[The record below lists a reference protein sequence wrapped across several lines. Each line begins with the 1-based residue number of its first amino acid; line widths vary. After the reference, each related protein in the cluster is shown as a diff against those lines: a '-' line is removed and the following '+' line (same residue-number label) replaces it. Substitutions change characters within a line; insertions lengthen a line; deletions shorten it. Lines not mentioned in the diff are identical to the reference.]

1 MKDNISEHITYEEA
15 TVSSKA
21 KELKINNDPNSKQ
34 LTNMKLLAENIF
46 EKVREHFNTPIYISS
61 FFRSSKLNTKLKGSS
76 TSQHCANVGAAM
88 DIDSDVYKGVT
99 NSEIFNYILENLNFD
114 QLIWEFGD
122 DENPAWVHVSYVSDL
137 LNRKEVLKAY
147 KDKDNKTVYKKI

>member
-1 MKDNISEHITYEEA
+1 MKDNISKHITYDEA

-34 LTNMKLLAENIF
+34 LVNMKLLAENIF
-46 EKVREHFNTPIYISS
+46 EKVREHFDTPIYISS
-61 FFRSSKLNTKLKGSS
+61 FFRSSKLNTKIKGSS

-88 DIDSDVYKGVT
+88 DIDADVYKGVT
-99 NSEIFNYILENLNFD
+99 NSEIFNYILNNLNFD

-122 DENPAWVHVSYVSDL
+122 DENPDWVHVSYVSDI

-147 KDKDNKTVYKKI
+147 KDKNNKTVYKKL

>member
-1 MKDNISEHITYEEA
+1 
-15 TVSSKA
+15 
-21 KELKINNDPNSKQ
+21 
-34 LTNMKLLAENIF
+34 MKLLAENIF
-46 EKVREHFNTPIYISS
+46 EKVREHFDTPIYISS

-88 DIDSDVYKGVT
+88 DIDADVYKGVT
-99 NSEIFNYILENLNFD
+99 NSDIFNYILENLNFD
-114 QLIWEFGD
+114 QLIWEFGN
-122 DENPAWVHVSYVSDL
+122 DENPDWVHISYVSDI

>member
-1 MKDNISEHITYEEA
+1 MKDNISSHITYEEA

-34 LTNMKLLAENIF
+34 LANMKLLAENIF
-46 EKVREHFNTPIYISS
+46 EKVREHFDAPIYISS
-61 FFRSSKLNTKLKGSS
+61 FFRSPKLNIKLKGSS

-88 DIDSDVYKGVT
+88 DIDADVYKGVT

-114 QLIWEFGD
+114 QLIWEFGN
-122 DENPAWVHVSYVSDL
+122 DENPDWVHVSYVSDV

>member
-15 TVSSKA
+15 VASSKA
-21 KELKINNDPNSKQ
+21 KELNISNTPNSKQ
-34 LTNMKLLAENIF
+34 LANMKLLAENIF
-46 EKVREHFNTPIYISS
+46 EKLRNHFNVPIYISS

-88 DIDSDVYKGVT
+88 DIDADVYKGVT

>member
-1 MKDNISEHITYEEA
+1 MKDNISKHITYEEA
-15 TVSSKA
+15 TVSNKA

-34 LTNMKLLAENIF
+34 LANMKLLAENIF
-46 EKVREHFNTPIYISS
+46 EKVREHFDTPIYISS
-61 FFRSSKLNTKLKGSS
+61 FFRSSKLNTKIKGSS

-88 DIDSDVYKGVT
+88 DIDADVYKGVS

-114 QLIWEFGD
+114 QLIWEFGN
-122 DENPAWVHVSYVSDL
+122 DENPDWVHVSYVSDI

-147 KDKDNKTVYKKI
+147 KDSNNKTAYKKM

>member
-1 MKDNISEHITYEEA
+1 MKDNISKHITYYEA

-34 LTNMKLLAENIF
+34 LINMKLLAENIF
-46 EKVREHFNTPIYISS
+46 EKVREHFDTSIYISS

-88 DIDSDVYKGVT
+88 DIDADVYKGVT

-114 QLIWEFGD
+114 QLIWEFGN
-122 DENPAWVHVSYVSDL
+122 DENPDWVHVSYVSDV

>member
-1 MKDNISEHITYEEA
+1 MKDNISKHITYEEA
-15 TVSSKA
+15 TVSNKA

-46 EKVREHFNTPIYISS
+46 EKVREHFDTPIYISS
-61 FFRSSKLNTKLKGSS
+61 FFRSNKLNTKLKGSS

-88 DIDSDVYKGVT
+88 DIDADVYKGVT

-114 QLIWEFGD
+114 QLIWEFGN
-122 DENPAWVHVSYVSDL
+122 DENPDWVHISYVSDI

>member
-1 MKDNISEHITYEEA
+1 MKDNISKHITYEEA

-34 LTNMKLLAENIF
+34 LANMKLLAENIF
-46 EKVREHFNTPIYISS
+46 EKVREHFDTPIYISS
-61 FFRSSKLNTKLKGSS
+61 FFRSSKLNTKIKGSS

-88 DIDSDVYKGVT
+88 DIDADVYKGVT

-114 QLIWEFGD
+114 QLIWEFGN
-122 DENPAWVHVSYVSDL
+122 DENPDWVHISYVSDI

>member
-1 MKDNISEHITYEEA
+1 MKDNISKHITYDEA

-34 LTNMKLLAENIF
+34 LINMKLLAENIF
-46 EKVREHFNTPIYISS
+46 EKVREHFDTPIYISS

-88 DIDSDVYKGVT
+88 DIDADVYKGVT

-114 QLIWEFGD
+114 QLIWEFGN
-122 DENPAWVHVSYVSDL
+122 DENPDWVHVSYVSDI

>member
-1 MKDNISEHITYEEA
+1 MKDNISKHITYDEA

-34 LTNMKLLAENIF
+34 LVNMKLLAENIF
-46 EKVREHFNTPIYISS
+46 EKVREHFDTPIYISS
-61 FFRSSKLNTKLKGSS
+61 FFRSSKLNTKIKGSS

-88 DIDSDVYKGVT
+88 DIDADVYKGVT

>member
-1 MKDNISEHITYEEA
+1 MKDNISKHITYEEA
-15 TVSSKA
+15 TVSNKA

-34 LTNMKLLAENIF
+34 LVNMKLLAENIF
-46 EKVREHFNTPIYISS
+46 EKVREHFDTSIYISS

-88 DIDSDVYKGVT
+88 DIDADVYKGVT
-99 NSEIFNYILENLNFD
+99 NSDIFNYILENLNFD
-114 QLIWEFGD
+114 QLIWEFGSY
-122 DENPAWVHVSYVSDL
+122 ENPDWVHVSYVSDI

>member
-1 MKDNISEHITYEEA
+1 MKDNISKHITYDEA

-34 LTNMKLLAENIF
+34 LVNMKLLAENIF
-46 EKVREHFNTPIYISS
+46 EKVREHFDTPIYISS
-61 FFRSSKLNTKLKGSS
+61 FFRSSKLNTNLKGSS

-88 DIDSDVYKGVT
+88 DIDADVYKGVT
-99 NSEIFNYILENLNFD
+99 NSDIFNYILENLNFD
-114 QLIWEFGD
+114 QLIWEFGN
-122 DENPAWVHVSYVSDL
+122 DENPDWVHVSYVSDI

>member
-1 MKDNISEHITYEEA
+1 MKDNISKHITYYEA

-34 LTNMKLLAENIF
+34 LINMKLLAENIF
-46 EKVREHFNTPIYISS
+46 EKVREHFDTPIYISS

-88 DIDSDVYKGVT
+88 DIDADVYKGVT

-114 QLIWEFGD
+114 QLIWEFGN
-122 DENPAWVHVSYVSDL
+122 DENPDWVHVSYVSDV

>member
-1 MKDNISEHITYEEA
+1 MKDNISKHITYEEA
-15 TVSSKA
+15 TVSNKA

-46 EKVREHFNTPIYISS
+46 GKVREHFDTPIYISS
-61 FFRSSKLNTKLKGSS
+61 FFRSNKLNTQLKGSS

-88 DIDSDVYKGVT
+88 DIDADVYKGVT

-114 QLIWEFGD
+114 QLIWEFGN
-122 DENPAWVHVSYVSDL
+122 DENPDWVHISYVSDI

>member
-1 MKDNISEHITYEEA
+1 MKDNISKYITYEEA
-15 TVSSKA
+15 TASSKA

-46 EKVREHFNTPIYISS
+46 EKVREHFDTPIYISS

-114 QLIWEFGD
+114 QLIWEFGN
-122 DENPAWVHVSYVSDL
+122 DENPDWVHISYVSDI

>member
-1 MKDNISEHITYEEA
+1 MKDNISKHITYDEA

-34 LTNMKLLAENIF
+34 LVNMKLLAENIF
-46 EKVREHFNTPIYISS
+46 EKVREHFDTPIYISS
-61 FFRSSKLNTKLKGSS
+61 FFRSSKLNTKIKGSS

-88 DIDSDVYKGVT
+88 DIDADVYKGVS

-114 QLIWEFGD
+114 QLIWEFGN
-122 DENPAWVHVSYVSDL
+122 DENPDWVHISYVSDI

>member
-1 MKDNISEHITYEEA
+1 MKDNISKHITYDEA

-46 EKVREHFNTPIYISS
+46 EKVREHFDTPIYISS

-88 DIDSDVYKGVT
+88 DIDADVYKGVT
-99 NSEIFNYILENLNFD
+99 NSDIFNYILENLNFD
-114 QLIWEFGD
+114 QLIWEFGN
-122 DENPAWVHVSYVSDL
+122 DENPDWVHVSYVSDI

>member
-1 MKDNISEHITYEEA
+1 MKDNISKHITYEEA
-15 TVSSKA
+15 TVSNKA

-34 LTNMKLLAENIF
+34 LVNMKLLAENIF
-46 EKVREHFNTPIYISS
+46 EKVREHFDTSIYISS
-61 FFRSSKLNTKLKGSS
+61 FFRSSKLNTKIKGSS

-88 DIDSDVYKGVT
+88 DIDADVYKGVT

-114 QLIWEFGD
+114 QLIWEFGN
-122 DENPAWVHVSYVSDL
+122 DENPDWVHVSYVSDV

-147 KDKDNKTVYKKI
+147 KNKDNKTVYKKI

>member
-1 MKDNISEHITYEEA
+1 MKDDISKHITYEEA

-46 EKVREHFNTPIYISS
+46 EKVREHFDTPIYISS

-88 DIDSDVYKGVT
+88 DIDADVYKGVT

-114 QLIWEFGD
+114 QLIWEFGN
-122 DENPAWVHVSYVSDL
+122 DENPDWVHVSYVSDV
-137 LNRKEVLKAY
+137 LNRKEVLKVY

>member
-1 MKDNISEHITYEEA
+1 MKDNISNHITYDEA

-46 EKVREHFNTPIYISS
+46 EKVREHFDTPIYISS

-114 QLIWEFGD
+114 QLIWEFGN
-122 DENPAWVHVSYVSDL
+122 DENPDWVHVSYVSDL

>member
-1 MKDNISEHITYEEA
+1 MKDNISKHITYEEA
-15 TVSSKA
+15 TVSNKA

-46 EKVREHFNTPIYISS
+46 EKVREHFDTPIYISS

-88 DIDSDVYKGVT
+88 DIDADVYKGVT
-99 NSEIFNYILENLNFD
+99 NSDIFNYILENLNFD
-114 QLIWEFGD
+114 QLIWEFGN
-122 DENPAWVHVSYVSDL
+122 DENPDWVHVSYVSDI

>member
-15 TVSSKA
+15 TASSKA

-46 EKVREHFNTPIYISS
+46 EKVREHFDTPIYISS

-114 QLIWEFGD
+114 QLIWEFGN
-122 DENPAWVHVSYVSDL
+122 DENPDWVHVSYVSDL

-147 KDKDNKTVYKKI
+147 KDKDNKTIYKKI

>member
-1 MKDNISEHITYEEA
+1 MKDNISKHITYDEA

-21 KELKINNDPNSKQ
+21 KELKIDNDPNSKQ

-46 EKVREHFNTPIYISS
+46 EKVREHFDTPIYISS

-76 TSQHCANVGAAM
+76 TSQHCANIGAAM
-88 DIDSDVYKGVT
+88 DIDADVYKGVT

-114 QLIWEFGD
+114 QLIWEFGN
-122 DENPAWVHVSYVSDL
+122 DENPDWVHVSYVSDV

>member
-15 TVSSKA
+15 TASSKA

-46 EKVREHFNTPIYISS
+46 EKVREHFDTPIYISS

-122 DENPAWVHVSYVSDL
+122 DENPDWVHVSYVSDI

-147 KDKDNKTVYKKI
+147 KDKDNKTIYKKI

>member
-1 MKDNISEHITYEEA
+1 MKDNISKHITYDEA

-34 LTNMKLLAENIF
+34 LVNMKLLAENIF
-46 EKVREHFNTPIYISS
+46 EKVREHFDTPIYISS
-61 FFRSSKLNTKLKGSS
+61 FFRSSKLNTKIKGSS

-88 DIDSDVYKGVT
+88 DIDADVYKGVT

-114 QLIWEFGD
+114 QLIWEFGN
-122 DENPAWVHVSYVSDL
+122 DENPDWVHISYVSDI

>member
-46 EKVREHFNTPIYISS
+46 EKVREHFDTPIYISS

-114 QLIWEFGD
+114 QLIWEFGN
-122 DENPAWVHVSYVSDL
+122 DENPDWVHVSYVSDL

-147 KDKDNKTVYKKI
+147 KDKDNKTIYKKI

>member
-1 MKDNISEHITYEEA
+1 MKDNISNHITYEEA

-46 EKVREHFNTPIYISS
+46 EKVREHFDTPIYISS

>member
-1 MKDNISEHITYEEA
+1 MKDNISEHITYDEA
-15 TVSSKA
+15 TASSKA

-34 LTNMKLLAENIF
+34 LANMKLLAENIF
-46 EKVREHFNTPIYISS
+46 EKVREHFDTPIYISS
-61 FFRSSKLNTKLKGSS
+61 FFRSSKLNTKIKGSS

-88 DIDSDVYKGVT
+88 DIDADVYKGVS

-114 QLIWEFGD
+114 QLIWEFGN
-122 DENPAWVHVSYVSDL
+122 DENPDWVHVSYVSDI

-147 KDKDNKTVYKKI
+147 RDKDNKTVYKKI

>member
-1 MKDNISEHITYEEA
+1 MKDNISKYITYDEA

-34 LTNMKLLAENIF
+34 LINMKLLAENIF
-46 EKVREHFNTPIYISS
+46 EKVREHFDTPIYISS

-88 DIDSDVYKGVT
+88 DIDADVYKGVT

-114 QLIWEFGD
+114 QLIWEFGN
-122 DENPAWVHVSYVSDL
+122 DENPDWVHVSYVSDI

-147 KDKDNKTVYKKI
+147 KDKDNKTIYKKI

>member
-1 MKDNISEHITYEEA
+1 MKDNISKHITYDEA

-21 KELKINNDPNSKQ
+21 KELKIDNDPNSKQ

-46 EKVREHFNTPIYISS
+46 EKVREHFDTPIYISS

-88 DIDSDVYKGVT
+88 DIDADVYKGVT
-99 NSEIFNYILENLNFD
+99 NTEIFNYILENLNFD
-114 QLIWEFGD
+114 QLIWEFGN
-122 DENPAWVHVSYVSDL
+122 DENPDWVHVSYVSDV

>member
-1 MKDNISEHITYEEA
+1 MKDNISKHITYEEA

-46 EKVREHFNTPIYISS
+46 EKVREHFDAPIYISS
-61 FFRSSKLNTKLKGSS
+61 FFRSSKLNTKIKVSS

-88 DIDSDVYKGVT
+88 DIDADVYKGVT

-114 QLIWEFGD
+114 QLIWEFGN
-122 DENPAWVHVSYVSDL
+122 DENPDWVHVSYVSDI

>member
-1 MKDNISEHITYEEA
+1 MKDNISKHITYEEA
-15 TVSSKA
+15 TVSNKA

-46 EKVREHFNTPIYISS
+46 EKVREHFDTPIYISS

-76 TSQHCANVGAAM
+76 TSQHCADVGAAM
-88 DIDSDVYKGVT
+88 DIDADVYKGVI
-99 NSEIFNYILENLNFD
+99 NSDIFNYILENLNFD
-114 QLIWEFGD
+114 QLIWEFGN
-122 DENPAWVHVSYVSDL
+122 DENPDWVHVSYVSDI